1 MMLNRLSSFIASSSL
16 MAFGALTLAACGEA
30 PPRVETAPP
39 ARNTEP
45 ALPYPEP
52 ESAWAKLHSLRF
64 HAGIPVPDP
73 AHWTMDDK
81 SRSELVAVDTSTHS
95 KLVVLFET
103 QGALMNRQRCEA
115 RARELGLVPS
125 ATLRTVEDA
134 VTIGP
139 EAFDTR
145 VWVAIQASKGESDP
159 IVGHVLAFGAYVKRC
174 LFVHWTTEVPSGRDE
189 SILSQRLAL
198 ARVRSV
204 GGITLDNFQDVPRE
218 KETPAHH

>member
-1 MMLNRLSSFIASSSL
+1 MMMNRPFAPRLLIAL
-16 MAFGALTLAACGEA
+16 GALTLLACGDA
-30 PPRVETAPP
+30 PPRVETAKPAPP
-39 ARNTEP
+39 GET

-81 SRSELVAVDTSTHS
+81 SRNELVAVDPSTRS
-95 KLVVLFET
+95 KLVVLFEPQST
-103 QGALMNRQRCEA
+103 LMNRQRCEA
-115 RARELGLVPS
+115 RARELGLVPT

-134 VTIGP
+134 VTVGP

-145 VWVAIQASKGESDP
+145 VWVAIQAAKGESDP

-174 LFVHWTTEVPSGRDE
+174 LFVHWTTEVQSGRDE
-189 SILSQRLAL
+189 SVLSQRLAL
-198 ARVRSV
+198 ARVRAV

-218 KETPAHH
+218 KETPGRR